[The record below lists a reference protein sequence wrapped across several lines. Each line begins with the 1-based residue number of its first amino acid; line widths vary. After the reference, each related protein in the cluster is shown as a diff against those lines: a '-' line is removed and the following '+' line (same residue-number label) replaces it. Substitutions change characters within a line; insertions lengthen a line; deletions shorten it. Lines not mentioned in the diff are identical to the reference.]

1 MNEEFIYYL
10 WTYKLLINNLFTTQ
24 GETISIISTGIR
36 NTDSGPDFFN
46 ALIDIGKTR
55 WAGNVEMH
63 VNSSDWFK
71 HNHNDT
77 NEYDNIILH
86 VVINDDRPIYRRSG
100 ERIPTLEIK
109 NKFNN
114 SLFLNY
120 EMLLK
125 SNNSIACANQIH
137 EIKQLDKLLW
147 LDGLM
152 AERLEKKSL
161 EISTLIN
168 NTKGDLLQVYYQK
181 LSRAMG
187 YTANS
192 DSMEYLASITPL
204 KLLLKHKN
212 SIKQIEALLYG
223 QAGFFDNSYDD
234 LYPNELSK
242 EYAFLKTK
250 YKLTNMDSSL
260 WRFMRMRPVSFPT
273 IRISQLANI
282 IYNTSGLL
290 NFILEMDNINNVVS
304 ILSTSASSYW
314 DNHFRFDAFAPGV
327 QKKLGSSTINVILIN
342 TIIPFIFVY
351 GKSKRNDELQEK
363 ALNWMAKI
371 PSESNKITREFI
383 SMGIKPENAMHSQ
396 ALLQLKSNYC
406 LKKKCLRCRFGHILL
421 NRQIIADN

>member
-125 SNNSIACANQIH
+125 SNNSIACSNQIH

>member
-10 WTYKLLINNLFTTQ
+10 WTYKLLINNLITTQ

-77 NEYDNIILH
+77 REYDNIILH
-86 VVINDDRPIYRRSG
+86 VVFNDDRPIYRRSG
-100 ERIPTLEIK
+100 ERIPTLEIN
-109 NKFNN
+109 NKFDG
-114 SLFLNY
+114 SLLLSY
-120 EMLLK
+120 EILLK

-152 AERLEKKSL
+152 AERLEKKSF
-161 EISTLIN
+161 EITTLIDK
-168 NTKGDLLQVYYQK
+168 TKGDLLQVYYQK

-212 SIKQIEALLYG
+212 SILQIEALLYG
-223 QAGFFDNSYDD
+223 QAGFFENSYVD
-234 LYPNELSK
+234 LYPNQLSK

-250 YKLTNMDSSL
+250 YKLTNMDNSL

-290 NFILEMDNINNVVS
+290 SFILEMDNINNVVS
-304 ILSTSASSYW
+304 ILSSSASSYW

-327 QKKLGSSTINVILIN
+327 QKKLGKSTINVILIN

-351 GKSKRNDELQEK
+351 GKSKRNAELHEK

-383 SMGIKPENAMHSQ
+383 SMGITPENAMHSQ

-406 LKKKCLRCRFGHILL
+406 LKKSCLRCKFGHILL